1 MQETRFV
8 VDIDGMDVPAVLTTP
23 AQPRAAL
30 LLVPGSMNVDV
41 EGNFA
46 PMFPGQVQ
54 VNTWVYKQLAEQ
66 LTAHGITVLRFSKT
80 GPGTGCVTRDEAR
93 VKEHYGEFPHRV
105 AAADQFLDE
114 LRRRAPGLPLVA
126 AGHSEG
132 AVVVTQL
139 ARRREDL
146 AGLVLL
152 SGPSKPLLA
161 LMIWQQYENQQRTE
175 GADAAR
181 TAEYEQALAWARDYA
196 AGRTIPEDRPA
207 NRFGQMF
214 TFFQNPQAVRYLR
227 GVEQVDPSAELAQVR
242 QPVFIVQGGRDESV
256 HESNAALLQAAQPR
270 AEVAR
275 FPELQHFYKQVPAGL
290 TPMESFQ
297 VSTVSDPAVAQAVA
311 DWVFRTVP
319 AS

>member
-1 MQETRFV
+1 MSETRFV
-8 VDIDGMDVPAVLTTP
+8 VDVDGMDVPAVLTSP

-46 PMFPGQVQ
+46 PMFPGQTQ

-66 LTAHGITVLRFSKT
+66 MTARGLAVLRFAKT

-93 VKEHYGEFPHRV
+93 VKAHYGEFPHRV
-105 AAADQFLDE
+105 AVAAQFLDE
-114 LRRRAPGLPLVA
+114 LKRRAPGLPLAA

-139 ARRREDL
+139 ARRRDDVQ
-146 AGLVLL
+146 AIVLL
-152 SGPSKPLLA
+152 SGPAKPLLA
-161 LMIWQQYENQQRTE
+161 LMIWQQYEAQRRAE
-175 GADAAR
+175 GDDAQR

-207 NRFGQMF
+207 NRFGPMF
-214 TFFQNPQAVRYLR
+214 TFFQSPQAVRYLR
-227 GVEQVDPSAELAQVR
+227 GVEQVDPAAELAAVR
-242 QPVFIVQGGRDESV
+242 QPVLIVQGGRDESV
-256 HESNAALLQAAQPR
+256 HEPNAALLHAAQPR

-275 FPELQHFYKQVPAGL
+275 FPELQHFYKRVPPGL
-290 TPMESFQ
+290 TPTESFQ
-297 VSTVSDPAVAQAVA
+297 ISSESDPAVAEAVA
-311 DWVFRTVP
+311 AWVVRSTG
-319 AS
+319 S